1 MVAPRSSSA
10 RISSRQAIKAIRPLR
25 LAGGLLLALSILG
38 AFAFGVCAAPMQII
52 LNFSSD
58 GVNDIMHY
66 TPSEDV
72 KRERVPDFMK
82 MCARLRKTVQS
93 GVI

>member
-1 MVAPRSSSA
+1 
-10 RISSRQAIKAIRPLR
+10 
-25 LAGGLLLALSILG
+25 
-38 AFAFGVCAAPMQII
+38 MQII

-58 GVNDIMHY
+58 GVDDIMHY